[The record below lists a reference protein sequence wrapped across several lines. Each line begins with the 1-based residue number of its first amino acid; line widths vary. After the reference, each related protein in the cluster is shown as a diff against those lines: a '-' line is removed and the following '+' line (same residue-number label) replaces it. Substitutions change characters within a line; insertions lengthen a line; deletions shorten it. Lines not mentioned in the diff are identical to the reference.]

1 MILDCGC
8 FCVLLVSRLSMVVG
22 LCVLDRLCV
31 GLTSGD
37 ILIWG
42 ILTKLNLVCWWSSY
56 VYWGIVHCGWLNGW
70 VDFRPVSACVC
81 RSVMCWF
88 GLGFD
93 EFNFLGCFS
102 GYVYWVECLVVCGDD
117 LFSYG
122 YVGCESLFY
131 VLKSGNEC
139 WSLIG

>member
-42 ILTKLNLVCWWSSY
+42 ILTKLNLVC
-56 VYWGIVHCGWLNGW
+56 
-70 VDFRPVSACVC
+70 
-81 RSVMCWF
+81 
-88 GLGFD
+88 
-93 EFNFLGCFS
+93 
-102 GYVYWVECLVVCGDD
+102 
-117 LFSYG
+117 
-122 YVGCESLFY
+122 
-131 VLKSGNEC
+131 
-139 WSLIG
+139 